1 MCISTPPTYTPMA
14 GGTRLTVSGRR
25 PIVSMF
31 GAKTRFVI
39 EGASPAPSARSPR
52 LLPPR
57 PPCPNPPKERLSHA
71 LQLGWS
77 LPSPTGSC
85 LRRGRRVGARPA
97 SAHHAGCCRRPK
109 AGGRASPYRP
119 TCRPPFPP
127 RRISGVADSPAALGF
142 PTIRPG
148 WRAVHHFG
156 HRGVRGVLHARREGR
171 DNGGM
176 PGQVL

>member
-1 MCISTPPTYTPMA
+1 MGMCISTPPTYTPMA

-25 PIVSMF
+25 PIFSMF

-52 LLPPR
+52 WLPPPPPLPQSPQRASVHCIAARLVPAQPQRRLLAAGEEGRGPHGVGISRRLLPEAEGRGPGVTL
-57 PPCPNPPKERLSHA
+57 PAHLS
-71 LQLGWS
+71 
-77 LPSPTGSC
+77 
-85 LRRGRRVGARPA
+85 
-97 SAHHAGCCRRPK
+97 
-109 AGGRASPYRP
+109 
-119 TCRPPFPP
+119 PPFPP
-127 RRISGVADSPAALGF
+127 QRISGVADSPVALGF

-171 DNGGM
+171 DNG
-176 PGQVL
+176 